1 MTVRRRLAVAPAG
14 LLAVLIGT
22 AIANA
27 AEPLLTVRARIEAQG
42 AGRGT
47 LRLEATLAEGW
58 HANSHKPSEE
68 YLIPTEAH
76 IEPAEGVTVGE
87 ARYPDGVL
95 RKFAF
100 SEKPLSV
107 YEKEFAIEVPVS
119 WTGSS
124 APEISGKIEYQA
136 CNDRQCNPPAAAAF
150 RATAPAAPGP
160 PIGNLPGGAVA
171 LSQRPS
177 SAPPAAPGSAAAGGN
192 DFGALLERRGLLG
205 ALLIVF
211 GWGLLLNLTPCVYPV
226 IPLTIGFFGG
236 QNQGPGRGG
245 RAFGL
250 AALYVLGMAT
260 MYSALGVAAALSGRL
275 FGAALQSP
283 WVLGAVAAVLVALA
297 LSMFGLFEIRMPSSW
312 MQKAGARAGAAGAYG
327 MGLLVGVVAA
337 PCIGPVVLALLAFVA
352 ARQDAAFG
360 FLVFF
365 VLSLGLGLPYLFLAA
380 FSGSLSRLPRA
391 GEWMEGIKKIFGWV
405 LLAMAAYFLRTVV
418 PAPIGAWLL
427 PSVLAAGALFL
438 ALGGRRL
445 GGLAP
450 GVRAAAVVLMLG
462 AAAFFA
468 PRRAAAAA
476 APAWK
481 PYAAEAVAK
490 SGRGAVVDFAAT
502 WCIPCLELDEKTFS
516 DPRVR
521 EALARRDLWKA
532 DMTRTAAPEVVALAD
547 KYRILGVPTV
557 LFLDSRGREQE
568 ELRLVGFE
576 GPDEFLKRLEKAP

>member
-1 MTVRRRLAVAPAG
+1 VTGRRRLAIAPAA
-14 LLAVLIGT
+14 LLALLVSA
-22 AIANA
+22 AIASA
-27 AEPLLTVRARIEAQG
+27 AEPLLTVQARLDAQG

-58 HANSHKPSEE
+58 HVNSHAPSED
-68 YLIPTEAH
+68 YLIPTASRLA
-76 IEPAEGVTVGE
+76 PADGVSFGE

-107 YEKEFAIEVPVS
+107 YEKRFSIAVPVTWS
-119 WTGSS
+119 GAA
-124 APEISGKIEYQA
+124 APEISGTIEFQA
-136 CNDRQCNPPAAAAF
+136 CNDRQCNPPASAAF
-150 RATAPAAPGP
+150 RAAASTASAGARE
-160 PIGNLPGGAVA
+160 GNLPGGAVA
-171 LSQRPS
+171 LSQSAS
-177 SAPPAAPGSAAAGGN
+177 SAPAAAPVSGGGG

-391 GEWMEGIKKIFGWV
+391 GQWMEGIKKIFGWV
-405 LLAMAAYFLRTVV
+405 LLAMAAYFLRTIL
-418 PAPIGAWLL
+418 PAPLGAWLL

-438 ALGGRRL
+438 AFGGRRL
-445 GGLAP
+445 GGLAT
-450 GVRAAAVVLMLG
+450 GVRVAAVVLMIG

-468 PRRAAAAA
+468 PRRAAAAS

-481 PYAAEAVAK
+481 PYAAETVAK
-490 SGRGAVVDFAAT
+490 SGRAAVVDFAAT

-557 LFLDSRGREQE
+557 LFLDAQGREQE

-576 GPDEFLKRLEKAP
+576 SPDEFLKRLEKAP

>member
-1 MTVRRRLAVAPAG
+1 MTASRRFATAILALLSSAAVARGATA
-14 LLAVLIGT
+14 LLNV
-22 AIANA
+22 
-27 AEPLLTVRARIEAQG
+27 QG
-42 AGRGT
+42 
-47 LRLEATLAEGW
+47 RLEAQAPGRGILRLQATLSEGW
-58 HANSHKPSEE
+58 HVNSHTPSED
-68 YLIPTEAH
+68 YLIPTAARL
-76 IEPAEGVTVGE
+76 EPVAGAAFGE

-107 YEKEFAIEVPVS
+107 YEKEFTIEVPVTWS
-119 WTGSS
+119 GSS
-124 APEISGKIEYQA
+124 APEIAGAVEYQA
-136 CNDRQCNPPAAAAF
+136 CNDRQCNPPASAPFRAAAT
-150 RATAPAAPGP
+150 TAPPSAAED
-160 PIGNLPGGAVA
+160 LPGGAVA
-171 LSQRPS
+171 LSRG
-177 SAPPAAPGSAAAGGN
+177 SASGAAAPASGGGT

-283 WVLGAVAAVLVALA
+283 WVLAGVAAVLAALA
-297 LSMFGLFEIRMPSSW
+297 LSMFGFFEIRMPSAW

-352 ARQDAAFG
+352 ARQDAGFG

-365 VLSLGLGLPYLFLAA
+365 ILSLGLGLPYLFLAA

-418 PAPIGAWLL
+418 PAPAGAWLM
-427 PSVLAAGALFL
+427 PAVLVAGALFL

-450 GVRAAAVVLMLG
+450 AARAAAVILMIG

-481 PYAAEAVAK
+481 PYAARSVART
-490 SGRGAVVDFAAT
+490 GRAAVVDFAAT

-532 DMTRTAAPEVVALAD
+532 DMTRSAAPEVVALAE

-557 LFLDSRGREQE
+557 LFLDADGRERE

-576 GPDEFLKRLEKAP
+576 GPDEFLKRLARAP

>member
-1 MTVRRRLAVAPAG
+1 MTGRRRLAIAPTA
-14 LLAVLIGT
+14 LLALLVSA

-27 AEPLLTVRARIEAQG
+27 AEPLLTVRARLDTQG

-58 HANSHKPSEE
+58 HANSHAPSEE
-68 YLIPTEAH
+68 YLIPTAARLV
-76 IEPAEGVTVGE
+76 PADGISFGE

-107 YEKEFAIEVPVS
+107 YEKQFSIEVPVTWS
-119 WTGSS
+119 GAT
-124 APEISGKIEYQA
+124 APEISGTIEYQA
-136 CNDRQCNPPAAAAF
+136 CNDRQCNPPASAAF
-150 RATAPAAPGP
+150 RATASTPSAGAAA
-160 PIGNLPGGAVA
+160 GNLPGGAVA
-171 LSQRPS
+171 LSQGAS
-177 SAPPAAPGSAAAGGN
+177 SAPAAAPAPGGGS
-192 DFGALLERRGLLG
+192 DFGALLERKGLLG

-283 WVLGAVAAVLVALA
+283 WVLAAVAAVLVALA

-405 LLAMAAYFLRTVV
+405 LLAMAAYFLRTVL
-418 PAPIGAWLL
+418 PAPLGAWLL
-427 PSVLAAGALFL
+427 PAVLAAGALFL
-438 ALGGRRL
+438 AFAGRRL
-445 GGLAP
+445 GGLAT
-450 GVRAAAVVLMLG
+450 GVRVAAVVLMIG

-468 PRRAAAAA
+468 PRRAAAAST
-476 APAWK
+476 PAWK
-481 PYAAEAVAK
+481 PYAAETVAK
-490 SGRGAVVDFAAT
+490 SGRAAVVDFAAT

-521 EALARRDLWKA
+521 EALAQRDLWKA

-557 LFLDSRGREQE
+557 LFLDAQGREQE

-576 GPDEFLKRLEKAP
+576 GPDEFLKRLAKAP